1 MRHVLLTAI
10 AFVGMGY
17 VAQAQTALES
27 CPPSEDATARRECLF
42 KLWWEQVGKDAA
54 FQASPSAPTNGGGW
68 YVSETT
74 SPVDYSLQV
83 SASILSRATAED
95 APLSLTIRCRAR
107 RIDLS
112 VSAISAWK
120 APSNNQIRVAY
131 QIEQRPV
138 VEERWTASAGGKT
151 ASFNGNTLQFL
162 QALPSRGQIFIR
174 VFDSQNAAH
183 ESIFR
188 LDGIAATRQKVV
200 DACKDAPGPDRSFA
214 RQPR

>member
-1 MRHVLLTAI
+1 MRRLFLTAT
-10 AFVGMGY
+10 AFIGLCY
-17 VAQAQTALES
+17 VAEAQTALEA

-54 FQASPSAPTNGGGW
+54 GQASPSAPANGGGW
-68 YVSETT
+68 VVSETT
-74 SPVDYSLQV
+74 SPVDYSQQV
-83 SASILSRATAED
+83 SASVLSRATAED

-112 VSAISAWK
+112 VNTIGAWK
-120 APSNNQIRVAY
+120 APGNNQFRVAY

-151 ASFNGNTLQFL
+151 ASFNGNTLAFL
-162 QALPSRGQIFIR
+162 QALPTSGQILIR
-174 VFDSQNAAH
+174 VFDSQNVPH
-183 ESIFR
+183 EAIFR
-188 LDGIAATRQKVV
+188 LDGLAATRQKVV
-200 DACKDAPGPDRSFA
+200 DACKDQLGPDRSFA